1 MKFLSDLFPVLLF
14 FGAYSINHNIYL
26 ATTVAIAASVIQVA
40 YVWIRHR
47 KVDTMLW
54 VSLGL
59 IVVFGGAT
67 LLFHNKHFIMWKPT
81 VLYWLMGGALI
92 IGEFLGKNGIRAMIG
107 HQIQLPD
114 TVWRR
119 LCYAWASFFL
129 LMGVIN
135 LYVAYNFSENVWVNF
150 KLFGILGLLLLFGI
164 GQSLAI
170 AKYIKED

>member
-1 MKFLSDLFPVLLF
+1 
-14 FGAYSINHNIYL
+14 
-26 ATTVAIAASVIQVA
+26 
-40 YVWIRHR
+40 
-47 KVDTMLW
+47 
-54 VSLGL
+54 
-59 IVVFGGAT
+59 
-67 LLFHNKHFIMWKPT
+67 MWKPT

>member
-1 MKFLSDLFPVLLF
+1 VLLF